1 MLLIK
6 LLKLNSKNSL
16 LFYLFFLFFSSALSN
31 EPVDIWKKKNNQ
43 TKQNVQSDTNN
54 SEKNSSINYQ
64 KKNNL
69 EEIKITDSNVE
80 DETVDLIGLYDP
92 EENDLKLTMWSNTDG
107 IIIKNTF
114 KRIEKIKLSNFS
126 EKIFVDTIFTY
137 SYDPKS
143 NLSQEDFLKLKINW
157 LVKNNKIKLIE
168 QFLNVNPE
176 FSGKSKLIKYLV
188 DHYIESG
195 NISTSCENSEHINKD
210 IKDNYLDK
218 FRIYC
223 LILNKKKEQAQLN
236 FDLLR
241 EEGRSD
247 KFFDG
252 KILFLL
258 GINEKPDNK
267 ISEKNL
273 LYFYLSSV
281 TVENFKYQPN
291 QKTKKNIWK
300 YLTA

>member
-1 MLLIK
+1 MLLII
-6 LLKLNSKNSL
+6 LLKLNSINSL
-16 LFYLFFLFFSSALSN
+16 LFYLIFLFFSSALSN

-43 TKQNVQSDTNN
+43 TKQNLQSDTNN

-114 KRIEKIKLSNFS
+114 KRIEKIPLSKFS
-126 EKIFVDTIFTY
+126 
-137 SYDPKS
+137 
-143 NLSQEDFLKLKINW
+143 
-157 LVKNNKIKLIE
+157 
-168 QFLNVNPE
+168 
-176 FSGKSKLIKYLV
+176 
-188 DHYIESG
+188 ESG
-195 NISTSCENSEHINKD
+195 NISTSCENSEHINKE

-267 ISEKNL
+267 ISE
-273 LYFYLSSV
+273 
-281 TVENFKYQPN
+281 
-291 QKTKKNIWK
+291 
-300 YLTA
+300 